1 MGTGYTQVNNTS
13 SFVDLIELPN
23 GTPPAMTFTWAQE
36 LALGY

>member
-1 MGTGYTQVNNTS
+1 MGTGFAQGSNSS

-36 LALGY
+36 LALGF